1 MHLIFVSGL
10 SGSGKS
16 VALQMLEDIG
26 YYCVDNIP
34 AALLSEFVQHAVE
47 ADDPAFMKTAIGV
60 DARNRR
66 TDIES
71 VPQLVAKIRHDGA
84 SLEVIYLHAETDIL
98 LNRYRQTNRRHPL
111 SGGGASLEEA
121 IMAERVILE
130 PISRNADYI
139 IDSSHTSVHD
149 LRELIRA
156 RVDREGVGPNAMALQ
171 FESFG
176 FKNGMP
182 SDADFVF
189 DVRCLPNPYWD
200 KQLRHLTGRDR
211 PVIEYLDQQD
221 DVHAM
226 FDAICSFLTPWLP
239 KYAANNRSYLTIAV
253 GCTGGQ
259 HRSVY
264 MSDRLSRHF
273 ASAYAN
279 TVCRHTAL

>member
-1 MHLIFVSGL
+1 
-10 SGSGKS
+10 
-16 VALQMLEDIG
+16 VALQMLEDLG

-34 AALLSEFVQHAVE
+34 AALLSEFVKHAVDAE
-47 ADDPAFMKTAIGV
+47 DPVFVQTAIGI

-66 TDIES
+66 ADVES
-71 VPQLVAKIRHDGA
+71 VPDLVRKIREDGTDI
-84 SLEVIYLHAETDIL
+84 EVIYLHAETDIL

-111 SGGGASLEEA
+111 SRMGASLEEA
-121 IMAERVILE
+121 IKAERIMLE

-139 IDSSHTSVHD
+139 IDSSRTSVHD

-156 RVDREGVGPNAMALQ
+156 RVDREGTGPNAMALQ

-176 FKNGMP
+176 FKTGIP

-189 DVRCLPNPYWD
+189 DVRCLPNPYW
-200 KQLRHLTGRDR
+200 KKELRRLTGRDR
-211 PVIEYLDQQD
+211 AVIDFLEQQD

-226 FDAICSFLTPWLP
+226 FDTICSFLTPWLS
-239 KYAANNRSYLTIAV
+239 KYAANNRSYLTICI

-264 MSDRLSRHF
+264 MTDRLSRHF
-273 ASAYAN
+273 ATIYAN
-279 TVCRHTAL
+279 TVCRHTALRR